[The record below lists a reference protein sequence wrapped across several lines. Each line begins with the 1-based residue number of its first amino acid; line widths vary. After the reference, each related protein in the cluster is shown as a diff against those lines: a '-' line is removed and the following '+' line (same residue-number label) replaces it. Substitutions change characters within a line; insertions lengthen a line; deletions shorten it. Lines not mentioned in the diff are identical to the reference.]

1 MTPSPTIH
9 LAIDNCF
16 ASKRW
21 TRPREWMEFARLLG
35 LRFVEASADTEADAL
50 YCGIDYL
57 EDWAEEVSRSE
68 KETDVKVV
76 NLYSGH
82 GTYATLGLGHTDE
95 RVRRRIIEFW
105 VQPMIRAAA
114 RLNAGLGFY
123 CHAFPDAVLQD
134 PPSYTHQLE
143 QLYRSLSRIAS
154 YGAENKLPSVA
165 VEQMYSPHQV
175 PWTVDGAIDLM
186 RNVFGESRSPLYLTI
201 DTGHQT
207 GQGKFLRPDASAIL
221 EHARRCATSSAAAVP
236 WLGSRKAHERFD
248 QCARNGGEVT
258 ADDLCYI
265 MEEIDRHPFLFSM
278 PDDSNTWSWLES
290 LGCFSPIVHLQQVTG
305 ATSSH
310 LPFTPATNRTGLI
323 HPEKVLRSLMTSYR
337 RVPPDG
343 LPGRTRD
350 IYLTIEVFAGA
361 AQTYREIES
370 DLRETVDYWRRYIP
384 RDGVTL
390 DNLVES

>member
-1 MTPSPTIH
+1 MTPAPRVH

-21 TRPREWMEFARLLG
+21 TRPREWMEFSRHLG
-35 LRFVEASADTEADAL
+35 LRLVEASADTEADPL

-57 EDWAEEVSRSE
+57 EDWAEEVARAE

-95 RVRRRIIEFW
+95 RVRRRIVEHW
-105 VQPMIRAAA
+105 VKPMIRTAA
-114 RLNAGLGFY
+114 RLKAGLGFY
-123 CHAFPDAVLQD
+123 CHAFPDAILQD
-134 PPSYTHQLE
+134 PRSYADQRE
-143 QLYRSLSRIAS
+143 QLYGFLAHIAA
-154 YGAENKLPSVA
+154 YGAENGLPSVA

-175 PWTVDGAIDLM
+175 PWTIEGAIDLLTY
-186 RNVFGESRSPLYLTI
+186 VFGKSSSPLYLTI

-207 GQGKFLRPDASAIL
+207 GQDKFLRPDAAVII
-221 EHARRCATSSAAAVP
+221 ERARQRAQSKAAVAP
-236 WLGSRKAHERFD
+236 WLGSRKADERFD
-248 QCARNGGEVT
+248 QSVRNGG
-258 ADDLCYI
+258 DISPGDLAYL
-265 MEEIDRHPFLFSM
+265 MREIDRHPFLFSV
-278 PDDSNTWSWLES
+278 PDDSNTWSWLET

-310 LPFTPATNRTGLI
+310 LPFTPATNRIGLI
-323 HPEKVLRSLMTSYR
+323 HPEKVLRSLMSSYQR
-337 RVPPDG
+337 APCES
-343 LPGRTRD
+343 LPGRVRD

-370 DLRETVDYWRRYIP
+370 NLRATVDTWRRFVP
-384 RDGVTL
+384 RDGALL
-390 DNLVES
+390 DSLVET